1 MADIFKNVNGEQIKL
16 EGAELIEYNNLQQAW
31 IDGALERKKRK
42 LRNKRKP
49 LLEEADHKIWTL
61 EDKGSDASAWKAY
74 RVKLRDMMDGVNVDN
89 PTFPTKPK

>member
-1 MADIFKNVNGEQIKL
+1 MSSHFDAEDLKNLDAMTNRMKLQDIRF
-16 EGAELIEYNNLQQAW
+16 
-31 IDGALERKKRK
+31 
-42 LRNKRKP
+42 KRKP

-89 PTFPTKPK
+89 RTFPTKPK